1 MGSNPLRTSTALISS
16 ETPPQSVG
24 LLHKINDIRLYP
36 HPQRHSSLVVT
47 AIRHSLSDSMPR
59 EPARGECAC
68 SPNNNHAQGTEAE
81 EADGAESEDAV
92 VDDRHVA
99 FELSPSRSDRRGMVI
114 ESGNALVGVQ
124 SRRVITDKKRSEG
137 EVEGTAT
144 LSRS

>member
-1 MGSNPLRTSTALISS
+1 
-16 ETPPQSVG
+16 
-24 LLHKINDIRLYP
+24 
-36 HPQRHSSLVVT
+36 
-47 AIRHSLSDSMPR
+47 MPR

-81 EADGAESEDAV
+81 EADGAESEGDAV